1 MFTSQSV
8 RGQLPTFDTK
18 RALVVL
24 NLQNSS
30 FDSWDDF
37 AVCEPRNFV
46 ENIKRVIP
54 VFRRAGEIV
63 WVRTEFDD
71 GESAA
76 TSPVSTNGSIGTS
89 VEGSKAQPNAAPS
102 PDYDRAMVR
111 GIMTR
116 ATYHPTRR
124 AKAVMR
130 HASAKTRSEQRD
142 EQLDIFVNDD
152 DDDADAYLSKPRKG
166 QPPRL
171 FAPGTPGVALTDDI
185 LPFVDMGQDMIIV
198 KNHYSAFDATPLLLS
213 LRMKLVTHIYLCGL
227 LSNVSIYATAADA
240 VRHGFEVTVVEDCM
254 GYRSEAKH
262 LDAMR
267 QMADILG
274 VSGIDTEEIISEF
287 GGREPPDTEMPIFLG
302 PGMDGIKPPSL
313 VTEGYDLGR
322 SPPDLHDANRRTI
335 KQYRPPADRGIN
347 SASIAQSIETA
358 EQQCVSSRERP
369 SPHESPVQASK
380 LPASRE
386 EQAVLS
392 PTLTPITGVSF
403 GECDSTIIADAL
415 SARLSRE
422 AFALLKTE
430 VEWQAMNHRG
440 GEVPRKVAVQGEVGK
455 DGSKP
460 IYRHPADESP
470 PLLPFSP
477 TVQRIREEVQR
488 ILKQPLNHAL
498 IQLYRD
504 GQDNISEHSD
514 KTLDIVRDSG
524 IVSVSLGAQR
534 TMVLRTKRDQHLKNG
549 GAASGGRQIQRIP
562 LPHNSIFVLG
572 PRTNRRWLHAIRPD
586 KRDAREKS
594 EEEKASDGER
604 ISITFRNIGT
614 FTDKYNRKIW
624 GQGAVSKYSIT
635 AGTVST
641 NNSTEMDAM
650 IEAFGKE
657 NHQSDFNWEAEY
669 GEGFNAVNLVS
680 DVAQV
685 YLCQDRIANLR
696 VLLSVLDRDIRCEVS
711 RTMLPEG
718 RRGAS
723 DIELLKKERPT
734 FRDNDEGS
742 SEVVGCLA
750 ILFYLDKFYP
760 VTPSVSVTSRQ
771 LHRLN
776 TQVFSRVTQAN
787 EILFL
792 WQELQGSL
800 LTASTQGSHSLRRR
814 HSNTPGK
821 REKSAVAEFEG
832 ELEIWEEYAEET
844 DYVGGDLYA
853 IVDCAFW
860 PVLHDIVQHW
870 DGWSE
875 QKFPDLAAYYRKV
888 LGMKSVQQALAK
900 IA

>member
-8 RGQLPTFDTK
+8 RGQLPTFDTT
-18 RALVVL
+18 RALIVL
-24 NLQNSS
+24 NMQNSS

-37 AVCEPRNFV
+37 AVCEPRDFV
-46 ENIKRVIP
+46 EKIKQVIP
-54 VFRRAGEIV
+54 VFRRTGEIV

-71 GESAA
+71 GESASA
-76 TSPVSTNGSIGTS
+76 SPVSTNDTSITNI
-89 VEGSKAQPNAAPS
+89 EDSKVPPSTAPMS
-102 PDYDRAMVR
+102 DYDRAQVR

-130 HASAKTRSEQRD
+130 HASAKTRSDQRD
-142 EQLDIFVNDD
+142 EQLEIFVNDEE
-152 DDDADAYLSKPRKG
+152 DDADAYLSKPRKG

-171 FAPGTPGVALTDDI
+171 FAPGTPGAALTDDI
-185 LPFVDMGQDMIIV
+185 LPYVDMGKDMIIV

-213 LRMKLVTHIYLCGL
+213 LRMKLVTHLYLCGL

-262 LDAMR
+262 LDSMR
-267 QMADILG
+267 QMADMLG
-274 VSGIDTEEIISEF
+274 VSGIDTDEIINEF
-287 GGREPPDTEMPIFLG
+287 GGREPPDAAMPMFLG
-302 PGMDGIKPPSL
+302 PGMDGIKSSSL
-313 VTEGYDLGR
+313 LTECFDPR
-322 SPPDLHDANRRTI
+322 KSSPDHSDAKRRTI
-335 KQYRPPADRGIN
+335 KQYLPAGDRGTTA
-347 SASIAQSIETA
+347 ASIAHSIEA
-358 EQQCVSSRERP
+358 SEQQSLPSPDRP
-369 SPHESPVQASK
+369 SPQPSPVQTSK
-380 LPASRE
+380 LP
-386 EQAVLS
+386 VLRDGPAMSS
-392 PTLTPITGVSF
+392 PGLTPAVGDSF
-403 GECDSTIIADAL
+403 GEGDSKIIRNAL
-415 SARLSRE
+415 SPKLSNE
-422 AFALLKTE
+422 AFASLKRE
-430 VEWQAMNHRG
+430 VKWQAMNHRG

-477 TVQRIREEVQR
+477 TVQKIREEIQR

-514 KTLDIVRDSG
+514 KTLDIQRNSS

-534 TMVLRTKRDQHLKNG
+534 TMALRTKRDRPSKTG
-549 GAASGGRQIQRIP
+549 GATPGGRQLQRIP

-572 PRTNRRWLHAIRPD
+572 SRTNRRWLHGIRPD
-586 KRDAREKS
+586 KRNAREKS

-604 ISITFRNIGT
+604 ISITFRNIAT
-614 FTDKYNRKIW
+614 YTDKHNCKIW

-635 AGTVST
+635 AGAVST

-657 NHQSDFNWEAEY
+657 NQQSDFKWDAEY
-669 GEGFNAVNLVS
+669 GEGFNAINLVS
-680 DVAQV
+680 EIPQV
-685 YLCQDRIANLR
+685 YLCRDRIANLR
-696 VLLSVLDRDIRCEVS
+696 VLLSILDRDIRCDVS

-718 RRGAS
+718 LRIAP
-723 DIELLKKERPT
+723 DIELLKQERPT

-760 VTPSVSVTSRQ
+760 MMPSVSVTSRQ

-776 TQVFSRVTQAN
+776 SQVFSRVTQAN

-792 WQELQGSL
+792 WQELQGSM
-800 LTASTQGSHSLRRR
+800 LTASTQSSHSLRRR

-821 REKSAVAEFEG
+821 REKSSVEEFEG

-844 DYVGGDLYA
+844 DYVGGDFYA

-875 QKFPDLAAYYRKV
+875 QKYPDLAAYYRKV
-888 LGMKSVQQALAK
+888 KGMKSVQQALVQ